1 MLQKP
6 TIRATDCEL
15 LLSVDSQYCRCRRC
29 INIRSLLRTALSRFN
44 RIFGGV
50 SHKTDVASHVN
61 NRFLNLEERQEKL
74 EKQHHSIRLLKKK
87 LDRLK
92 SKIAT
97 ITDQVG
103 FNIGPETTSDLSTIM
118 EGENR
123 NVQKLYP
130 EGSFQRIFWDQ
141 QLEAAKYQ
149 KACNMKWHP
158 LMIKWC
164 LYLRYKSSGA
174 YELLRESGCVKLPSQ
189 RTLRDYTHVIKKA
202 TGFSLE
208 LDAQLMKAADIECLE
223 MWQKCVMLI
232 LDEMKIRED
241 LVYDKCTDELIGFTD
256 LGDINNHLLQFEKSL
271 QDQQIPTLAD
281 SMLVFMVGGLFISL
295 QYPYAQ
301 FPCASITGDLLYNP
315 VWEAVYRLERCGF
328 QVQAN

>member
-1 MLQKP
+1 
-6 TIRATDCEL
+6 
-15 LLSVDSQYCRCRRC
+15 
-29 INIRSLLRTALSRFN
+29 
-44 RIFGGV
+44 
-50 SHKTDVASHVN
+50 
-61 NRFLNLEERQEKL
+61 
-74 EKQHHSIRLLKKK
+74 
-87 LDRLK
+87 
-92 SKIAT
+92 
-97 ITDQVG
+97 
-103 FNIGPETTSDLSTIM
+103 M

-271 QDQQIPTLAD
+271 QDQQTPTLAAKHACIHGWWPFHFATVPIR
-281 SMLVFMVGGLFISL
+281 SISL
-295 QYPYAQ
+295 CKHNWRPFIQ
-301 FPCASITGDLLYNP
+301 PCVGSSISS
-315 VWEAVYRLERCGF
+315 
-328 QVQAN
+328 